1 MAKLDNSLVA
11 LLKCYTNLN
20 PVQQRILQIAA
31 LGYYVDIQYSYY
43 GSGFNYQY
51 SSLRKSLLMQ
61 LQIDGMPIY
70 KGKPIEDKEF
80 TLILQSLVKLGFFN
94 AEYQIRRA
102 LLFPLSKM
110 ACDVSNPINT
120 SINLALIT
128 SSDKFKLLPDFESY
142 SKFDPYSYGSL
153 DKNDYAS
160 LNFAIH
166 SNNEMLLTKKW
177 GMLEQSK
184 ILMGYRVL
192 FYNLE
197 PDDVWI
203 RSRSDIFQRILCV
216 TQLNYDLGYAV
227 AKNPERKYWLNLL
240 ASLPIIDEMK
250 NFPLLSA
257 QINQLYLITHN
268 YSAITQ
274 QKSNNAWAKSFVTA
288 TNSLVQQNNKEAL
301 KNYELSIREFSLINN
316 RDYWM
321 TFSDASILYTISL
334 IREQKYDKLNS
345 TILKRLDKFNNLST
359 LSNGLFGIYSILNND
374 FDLAQ
379 AHLLRLKND
388 VDQNI
393 NGRDLNTYA
402 IYLWLENL
410 LAPQEVNWGTAI
422 QNLSS
427 CQGSKTYLA
436 EALIAELILQHDA
449 DFALAQ
455 SLLSS
460 SPYVGLNIADLIQV
474 KAEWEYSIDK
484 LATLLHSN
492 QTALSAAPTP
502 DKRLAWFVAPLSQKI
517 RVLEQSLRKNGQWTA
532 GKEVTPT
539 RLFKK
544 TDLEYMEYYDN
555 QATLALQA
563 DPYHRGHYLWD
574 FPKLLLRLI
583 GHQVVYDY
591 ENPSVSLEL
600 IAESPVLDVKST
612 KGGYVVK
619 LSPLAE
625 NELVYVQ
632 KISASKYNLIE
643 FNTELVQLAKL
654 LGKNGLSVPENA
666 KARLLDV
673 ICKTTPSV
681 KINADIVDDNI
692 ETQPAKP
699 ECLVQLTPN
708 SDGLTLNILVTPF
721 NNGSYYFPAQGINNQ
736 VSLNS
741 QGKHVKLVRNFK
753 HEKTAVTKLIEACPI
768 LKLSKQSEFEWQYGD
783 LEESLQLLSELH
795 AYKLTSGL
803 VIEWPKGESL
813 KFAANVS
820 ASSVKIKVKS
830 QQQWFEYDGEVQINE
845 TEVVSLKALLGLL
858 ESDNSTRFVQMDDGK
873 FIALSENLKRQLN
886 ELKLL
891 SDGDKIFNLGSS
903 ALEELVDEASEAK
916 VDKKWQDHIKNI
928 QQRTKFIP
936 QLPSTLQAELRDY
949 QVEGFNYLSRLTNWG
964 IGACLADDMGLGKT
978 IQAIALLLEQ
988 APKGA
993 SLVVAPTS
1001 VCFNW
1006 VEELA
1011 KFAPSLNVFLMHN
1024 ENDRAQLIEK
1034 LGAMDVLICSYNLL
1048 QQDDNGCA
1056 DKAWNLLILDEAQA
1070 IKNHTTK
1077 RFKAVCE
1084 LNAERRVILSGTPIE
1099 NHLGELWSL
1108 FRFLNPG
1115 LLGSIDKFQ
1124 KKFITPI
1131 SNKNQIAKQALKS
1144 LVYPYIL
1151 RRTKTQ
1157 VLSELPPKIEQSIYI
1172 EPSSEEL
1179 AFYEAIRQR
1188 AMDNLANLNTAENKR
1203 FSILAEITRLRQAC
1217 CHSSLVDEN
1226 IKLENSK
1233 LAAFLELVQ
1242 ELIENKH
1249 KVLVFSQYVRYLEIV
1264 QQTLRENNIRYQ
1276 YIDGAVP
1283 INQRKTAVTEFQ
1295 SGNGGDVFLIS
1306 LKAGGTGLNLTAA
1319 DYVIILDPWW
1329 NPAVE
1334 DQAADRAHRMG
1345 QQRPV
1350 TVYRLI
1356 MKNSI
1361 EEKIIHMHKDKRD
1374 LAGDL
1379 LSGQDIGN
1387 KLSEDDLLNLMKL

>member
-1 MAKLDNSLVA
+1 MAKQENSLRV
-11 LLKCYTNLN
+11 LLERYVTLN

-31 LGYYVDIQYSYY
+31 LGYYVDTHSYYY
-43 GSGFNYQY
+43 GSNLNYQY
-51 SSLRKSLLMQ
+51 SNLRKNLLKQ
-61 LQIDGMPIY
+61 LQIDGASLY
-70 KGKPIEDKEF
+70 KGNPIEDKEF
-80 TLILQSLVKLGFFN
+80 TLILQNLVKLGFFN
-94 AEYQIRRA
+94 NEYHIQRA
-102 LLFPLSKM
+102 LLFPLSKI
-110 ACDVSNPINT
+110 ACEASNPINT
-120 SINLALIT
+120 SINLALII
-128 SSDKFKLLPDFESY
+128 SSDRFKLLPDFDSY
-142 SKFDPYSYGSL
+142 SKFDPYHSASL
-153 DKNDYAS
+153 DKEDYVS

-166 SNNEMLLTKKW
+166 SNNEALFNKPWNT
-177 GMLEQSK
+177 LEQSK
-184 ILMGYRVL
+184 ILTGYRFL
-192 FYNLE
+192 FYNLP
-197 PDDVWI
+197 PDDAWVK
-203 RSRSDIFQRILCV
+203 SRSDIFQRILCV
-216 TQLNYDLGYAV
+216 IQLNYDLGYAV
-227 AKNPERKYWLNLL
+227 AKNPEREYWLNLL
-240 ASLPIIDEMK
+240 ASLPVIDEIK
-250 NFPLLSA
+250 NLPLLSA
-257 QINQLYLITHN
+257 QINQLYLINRN
-268 YSAITQ
+268 YTAITQ
-274 QKSNNAWAKSFVTA
+274 QKAKNSWAKSFVNA
-288 TNSLVQQNNKEAL
+288 TNSLLAQNNKDAI
-301 KNYELSIREFSLINN
+301 KNYELSIREFSLISN

-321 TFSDASILYTISL
+321 TLADASILYAISL

-345 TILKRLDKFNNLST
+345 TIIKRLDKFNNHSALAC
-359 LSNGLFGIYSILNND
+359 GLFSIYSILNND
-374 FDLAQ
+374 FTLAKTYF
-379 AHLLRLKND
+379 LRLQVVSQDMIERNF
-388 VDQNI
+388 NA
-393 NGRDLNTYA
+393 YA
-402 IYLWLENL
+402 IYLWLGSM
-410 LAPQEVNWGTAI
+410 LAPQDVNWGAAI
-422 QNLSS
+422 QNLFS
-427 CQGSKTYLA
+427 CHESKAYLA

-449 DFALAQ
+449 TFALAQ
-455 SLLSS
+455 NLLSS
-460 SPYVGLNIADLIQV
+460 SPYAGLNIADLIQV

-492 QTALSAAPTP
+492 QTALSTAPIP
-502 DKRLAWFVAPLSQKI
+502 DKRLAWFIAPLSQKI

-539 RLFKK
+539 RLYKK
-544 TDLEYMEYYDN
+544 TDLEYMEAYDN
-555 QATLALQA
+555 QATFAIQA
-563 DPYHRGHYLWD
+563 DPYHKGHFVWD
-574 FPKLLLRLI
+574 FSKLLLRLI
-583 GHQVVYDY
+583 GHPVVYDY
-591 ENPSVSLEL
+591 DNPSVLLEL

-612 KGGYVVK
+612 KNGYVVK
-619 LSPLAE
+619 LSPLADK
-625 NELVYVQ
+625 ELVYIQ
-632 KISASKYNLIE
+632 KISASKYHLIE
-643 FNTELVQLAKL
+643 FSSELVQLAAL

-673 ICKTTPSV
+673 VCKTTPSV
-681 KINADIVDDNI
+681 KINADIVDDNLVS
-692 ETQPAKP
+692 QAAKP

-736 VSLNS
+736 VSLNA
-741 QGKHVKLVRNFK
+741 QGQHVKLVRNFK
-753 HEKTAVTKLIEACPI
+753 QEKAAVSQLIEACPI
-768 LKLSKQSEFEWQYGD
+768 LNLSKQSEFEWQYGD

-795 AYKLTSGL
+795 AYKLTTGL
-803 VIEWPKGESL
+803 SIEWPKGESL

-820 ASSVKIKVKS
+820 ASNIKIKVKS
-830 QQQWFEYDGEVQINE
+830 QQQWFEYDGEVTINE

-858 ESDNSTRFVQMDDGK
+858 ESDSSSRFVQMDDGK

-916 VDKKWQDHIKNI
+916 VDKKWQEHLDNI
-928 QQRTKFIP
+928 YQRTKFIP

-949 QVEGFNYLSRLTNWG
+949 QVDGFNYLSRLTNWG

-988 APKGA
+988 APNGA

-1024 ENDRAQLIEK
+1024 ESERAQLIDK

-1056 DKAWNLLILDEAQA
+1056 NKAWNLLILDEAQA

-1084 LNAERRVILSGTPIE
+1084 LNAARRVILSGTPIE

-1188 AMDNLANLNTAENKR
+1188 AMDNLAKLNTAENKR

-1226 IKLENSK
+1226 IQLENSK
-1233 LAAFLELVQ
+1233 LTAFLELVQ

-1379 LSGQDIGN
+1379 LSGQDVGG